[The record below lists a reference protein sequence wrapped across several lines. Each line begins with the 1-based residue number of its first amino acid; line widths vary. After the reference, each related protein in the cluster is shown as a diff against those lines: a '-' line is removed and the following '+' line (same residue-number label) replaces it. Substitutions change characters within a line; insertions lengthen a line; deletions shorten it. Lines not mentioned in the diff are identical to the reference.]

1 MMIVVRCVTVTLED
15 NINLPQP
22 PHLVTAN
29 SRGLAEAGQEGGPWS
44 PGLCTNRRTTGNT
57 WTVCKLTCL
66 PPMSLYTLSGL

>member
-29 SRGLAEAGQEGGPWS
+29 SRGLAEAGQEGGP
-44 PGLCTNRRTTGNT
+44 
-57 WTVCKLTCL
+57 L
-66 PPMSLYTLSGL
+66 PPKVHLVKFLFSFICGKLADTKDY